1 MPAAAETRSPGK
13 RFPPLPS
20 PRDEPQLGKA
30 QSCIPAWFRA
40 PRTTVPGGK
49 PALPR
54 VPPRGEQH
62 PRSGTSCSA
71 PRAPAPLNPAPRG
84 SPGNHDGKI
93 KSLGDQLTGSVPGE
107 EPRAAAVPALRHP
120 PRSGETSPGG
130 GGVGGDR
137 SVFPGYRAGMGEAIT
152 SRGMGWGEA
161 ITSRGSGVEVPLP
174 PLILPG
180 GGGRVSG
187 AAPPSLPRTQRRIR
201 PHTWC
206 TKTSTGE
213 SRVAPPLAVM
223 ERKPKPMRTLNHLQ
237 MPEPCNGSFSAL
249 GESPA
254 GSSPGFAPG
263 EETHRAAEPRGW
275 GNRGCPPPNPPG
287 PAAPHLAGQPVAGA
301 PNSARVPQAGKKQ
314 KKNPKHPNPQKTS
327 LKPKQSG

>member
-1 MPAAAETRSPGK
+1 
-13 RFPPLPS
+13 
-20 PRDEPQLGKA
+20 
-30 QSCIPAWFRA
+30 
-40 PRTTVPGGK
+40 
-49 PALPR
+49 
-54 VPPRGEQH
+54 
-62 PRSGTSCSA
+62 
-71 PRAPAPLNPAPRG
+71 
-84 SPGNHDGKI
+84 
-93 KSLGDQLTGSVPGE
+93 
-107 EPRAAAVPALRHP
+107 
-120 PRSGETSPGG
+120 
-130 GGVGGDR
+130 
-137 SVFPGYRAGMGEAIT
+137 MGEAIT

>member
-130 GGVGGDR
+130 GGGGGPLG
-137 SVFPGYRAGMGEAIT
+137 FPGIPGWDGGSHNLAWDGMGGSHNLAWK
-152 SRGMGWGEA
+152 R
-161 ITSRGSGVEVPLP
+161 RGSP
-174 PLILPG
+174 PPASHPPG
-180 GGGRVSG
+180 GRWKSVRGCTPFPPQDPTQDPAPYLVYEDIDGRVEGRAALGGHGEEAEAHADIEPLTDAGAVQRLVLRLGRVSG
-187 AAPPSLPRTQRRIR
+187 RFLARLCTWGRNPPSR
-201 PHTWC
+201 
-206 TKTSTGE
+206 
-213 SRVAPPLAVM
+213 
-223 ERKPKPMRTLNHLQ
+223 
-237 MPEPCNGSFSAL
+237 
-249 GESPA
+249 
-254 GSSPGFAPG
+254 
-263 EETHRAAEPRGW
+263 
-275 GNRGCPPPNPPG
+275 
-287 PAAPHLAGQPVAGA
+287 
-301 PNSARVPQAGKKQ
+301 
-314 KKNPKHPNPQKTS
+314 
-327 LKPKQSG
+327 